1 MEPPPAAAALKRGAA
16 AFALAACAAL
26 ALAVP
31 CSAQYGPQPVL
42 QPVPAGIDIHV
53 RMEAVMLSDNDGGNP
68 PGVLNLAQLRTW
80 IKVLNSSMRLSGAHI
95 VVDFKAPGDLAHV
108 RNTVVNRLAHDSNGS
123 AAQLA
128 SHYPGKLVVF
138 FRAYGPAG
146 SGIGITGN
154 GYTAYNP
161 YVPQGS
167 KECKTGS
174 ESACSASYTVMPS
187 VYCGTVVATDLVKPA
202 QPNGPLGPD
211 RSGCGI
217 TNNQWYIYQNF
228 GQLAHEV
235 GHYLGL
241 PHTFPGSYDFLSTPS
256 ALQSWY
262 QGTPRAGTTRSIAI
276 YDGDSPHGPLVSD
289 GSNLMSGW
297 TFTVPDT
304 PPDAGAHLFSDNN
317 LSLCRTETKT
327 LRDASGATIDFDQH
341 SYRLHAQYHGPLTLR
356 FQPDKGNVMSYF
368 MCKRPMTYSPG
379 QVATM
384 RSVLVNDPQ
393 RNYLLCDDPRD
404 SAFRRYINC
413 ATGSRV
419 FHGIFP
425 HGARAQPHGHVI
437 TQY

>member
-1 MEPPPAAAALKRGAA
+1 VIRGLVPFAVAAWAGFNLAAA
-16 AFALAACAAL
+16 
-26 ALAVP
+26 
-31 CSAQYGPQPVL
+31 CSAQAGPQL
-42 QPVPAGIDIHV
+42 GSQPVPASAVMHV
-53 RMEAVMLSDNDGGNP
+53 RMEAVILSDNDGGNT
-68 PGVLNLAQLRTW
+68 PGVLSLAQLRQW
-80 IKVLNSSMRLSGAHI
+80 IRIWNSSLRLSGANI
-95 VVDFKAPGDLAHV
+95 AIDFDASADLARV
-108 RNTVVNRLAHDSNGS
+108 RNTTVNHLAHDSNGP
-123 AAQLA
+123 AAKVA
-128 SHYPGKLVVF
+128 SHYPGKIIVL

-167 KECKTGS
+167 TDCKTGT

-187 VYCGTVVATDLVKPA
+187 VYCGTTVGTDLVKPG
-202 QPNGPLGPD
+202 QRNGPLGPD

-217 TNNQWYIYQNF
+217 TNNAWYIYQNF
-228 GQLAHEV
+228 GQLAHEG

-262 QGTPRAGTTRSIAI
+262 QGTPRAGVSRSIAI
-276 YDGDSPHGPLVSD
+276 YDGDSPNGPLVSD

-297 TFTVPDT
+297 SFTVSDT
-304 PPDAGAHLFSDNN
+304 RPDAGAHLFSDNN
-317 LSLCRTETKT
+317 LNMCRTQTKT
-327 LRDASGATIDFDQH
+327 LKDSSGATIDLDASGYTLH
-341 SYRLHAQYHGPLTLR
+341 TTYRGPVKLR

-368 MCKRPMTYSPG
+368 LCKRPMRYSPG

-413 ATGSRV
+413 TSGTRV
-419 FHGIFP
+419 FHPILP
-425 HGARAQPHGHVI
+425 HGATQPVNSHVI
-437 TQY
+437 TRY